1 VRCWVFPGKTN
12 DAETIATVKE
22 SLAGWKLHRVVWAVD
37 RGMVSEENLRELQ
50 KGGAHYIA
58 GKKMRSGEASVSE
71 AMSRPGRFKKVSD
84 NLEVKEAVVGQGER
98 RKRYV
103 VIRNP
108 AQVVRDSE
116 DRQRKLE
123 RLEKELARLPANGKE
138 HTKAACKLVAHPT
151 LGRYLKKGTRGRLVI
166 NRKKVKAE
174 ERLDGKYLV
183 LTSDDSLSPED
194 VAVGYKQLAEVERAW
209 RSLKTD
215 LDLRPMYHRKSDRI
229 RAHVLL
235 CWLALL
241 LVRVIETRC
250 GATWPQIQRE
260 MDRMHRGVF
269 DCPSGRFVQRTEPTP
284 LQHQYLKALGVPPPP
299 RFESIVVASEGD
311 TSTAA

>member
-1 VRCWVFPGKTN
+1 
-12 DAETIATVKE
+12 
-22 SLAGWKLHRVVWAVD
+22 
-37 RGMVSEENLRELQ
+37 
-50 KGGAHYIA
+50 
-58 GKKMRSGEASVSE
+58 MRSGEASV
-71 AMSRPGRFKKVSD
+71 ADALPRPGRFKKVRD
-84 NLEVKEAVVGQGER
+84 NLEDKEVVVGEGER

-108 AQVVRDSE
+108 AQVVRDRE

-123 RLEKELARLPANGKE
+123 RLARELADLPSTGKG
-138 HTKAACKLVAHPT
+138 HTKAVCKLVAHPT
-151 LGRYLKKGTRGRLVI
+151 LGRYLKKDSRGRLAA
-166 NRKKVKAE
+166 NQQKVKQE

-183 LTSDDSLSPED
+183 LTSDDSLPPEE
-194 VAVGYKQLAEVERAW
+194 VALGYKQLAEVERAW

-241 LVRVIETRC
+241 LVRVVETRC
-250 GATWPQIQRE
+250 DATWPQVHRE

-269 DCPSGRFVQRTEPTP
+269 ECPSGRFVERTEPTQ
-284 LQHQYLKALGVPPPP
+284 LQLQYLKAVSVASPP
-299 RFESIVVASEGD
+299 RFESIVIAPEED